1 MRPPQ
6 KRNRLRLGTLFLE
19 GFFILLPVLIAYL
32 MLGQLFDMLMALTQP
47 ILDVMPE
54 GPFGDVWAHKLT
66 AAGILIGLFFV
77 VGIASRTR
85 SARRFGNWFED
96 RFLDRF
102 PPYTILKSLSTWI
115 AGNEAAEH
123 LQPALLDVLPETR
136 MLVAIVEEL
145 PGDQVTVFVPIAPTP
160 GVGFLQI
167 VHRNKVKKLDAPMA
181 DALGWLL
188 NWGTGTEAL
197 LRSGKDPQS

>member
-1 MRPPQ
+1 MTTQRPS
-6 KRNRLRLGTLFLE
+6 RISLGALFLE

-32 MLGQLFDMLMALTQP
+32 MIGQLFDMLMALTQP

-54 GPFGDVWAHKLT
+54 RFVPGRWAHQFT
-66 AAGILIGLFFV
+66 AAGIL
-77 VGIASRTR
+77 VGICFLVGVAART
-85 SARRFGNWFED
+85 APAARFGGWFE
-96 RFLDRF
+96 RTFMARF
-102 PPYTILKSLSTWI
+102 PPYRVLKSLASWI
-115 AGNEAAEH
+115 SGKGAPQH

-145 PGDQVTVFVPIAPTP
+145 EDDQVTVFVPLAPTP

-167 VHRNKVKKLDAPMA
+167 VHRDKLKKLDASMPE
-181 DALGWLL
+181 ALGWLL

-197 LRSGKDPQS
+197 FPRTGPG